1 MLDPSHH
8 FRIWESFK
16 IFWHLYGELIKFI
29 TNFCTICFIPEGDRD
44 VQSDDIP
51 NLKIVENFIYES
63 MRYQPVVDLIMR
75 KALQDD
81 VIDGY
86 PVKKGTNIILN
97 IGRMHKLEFFPKP
110 NEFSLENF
118 EKNVSLPSYFLQEIG
133 YFYWQ
138 CIFLLFQSRPLWP

>member
-1 MLDPSHH
+1 M
-8 FRIWESFK
+8 
-16 IFWHLYGELIKFI
+16 
-29 TNFCTICFIPEGDRD
+29 
-44 VQSDDIP
+44 P

-118 EKNVSLPSYFLQEIG
+118 EKTVSFLSYFLQEIEH
-133 YFYWQ
+133 YFFTMSLPL
-138 CIFLLFQSRPLWP
+138 ILIKNFVTTRLFSI

>member
-1 MLDPSHH
+1 M
-8 FRIWESFK
+8 
-16 IFWHLYGELIKFI
+16 FWCLYKKATKFI
-29 TNFCTICFIPEGDRD
+29 TNFTVSFIPQGDRD
-44 VQSDDIP
+44 IQSDDMP

-118 EKNVSLPSYFLQEIG
+118 EKNVSFLSSY
-133 YFYWQ
+133 
-138 CIFLLFQSRPLWP
+138 RK

>member
-1 MLDPSHH
+1 
-8 FRIWESFK
+8 
-16 IFWHLYGELIKFI
+16 
-29 TNFCTICFIPEGDRD
+29 
-44 VQSDDIP
+44 
-51 NLKIVENFIYES
+51 

-118 EKNVSLPSYFLQEIG
+118 EKNVSYPSCFLQKFG
-133 YFYWQ
+133 YY
-138 CIFLLFQSRPLWP
+138 LLLMSLPLTLLSNFVTIRLFSLCLSAQLAIQPADYCYYY